1 MPSQEKFI
9 LNWNDF
15 QENTKNA
22 FGLLR
27 GDSDLADITLACE
40 DGQQVEAHKVIL
52 ASSSPFFMNIIKRN
66 KHQHPIIYMR
76 GLKMEDLGAIMDFV
90 YNGQAEIYENN
101 LSSFMA
107 IAEELKLKGLAGENE
122 KNPDMVQENIK
133 QPGTTNANKYK
144 KKHSESAS
152 KLHQRKQSEDDKPT
166 METAIAVQ
174 INFVP
179 GDLNELKEKI
189 KTMMKRSPTILPNGK
204 PAMACTVCGK
214 EGLYTTIMN
223 HIEAKH
229 IDGDISYP
237 CNFCEKQFR

>member
-1 MPSQEKFI
+1 MPSQEKFV

-15 QENTKNA
+15 PENTKNA

-27 GDSDLADITLACE
+27 GDNNLAYITLACE

-52 ASSSPFFMNIIKRN
+52 ASSSPFFMNLIKTN
-66 KHQHPIIYMR
+66 KHQHPLIYMR
-76 GLKMEDLGAIMDFV
+76 GLKMEDLVAILDFV
-90 YNGQAEIYENN
+90 YNGEAEIYEDN
-101 LSSFMA
+101 LSSFMT

-122 KNPDMVQENIK
+122 KNTDLVQGNTK
-133 QPGTTNANKYK
+133 QLETPNANKAK
-144 KKHSESAS
+144 KKLSEAAT
-152 KLHQRKQSEDDKPT
+152 KLDQRKLKEEDRPT

-174 INFVP
+174 NHFVP
-179 GDLNELKEKI
+179 GDLNELNEKI
-189 KTMMKRSPTILPNGK
+189 KTMMKRGLTLLPNGK
-204 PAMACTVCGK
+204 SAIACTMCGK

-237 CNFCEKQFR
+237 CNFCEKKFR

>member
-27 GDSDLADITLACE
+27 EDMDLSDITLACE

-52 ASSSPFFMNIIKRN
+52 ASSSPFFMNLIKTN
-66 KHQHPIIYMR
+66 KHQHPLIYMR
-76 GLKMEDLGAIMDFV
+76 GLKMEDLAAILDFV
-90 YNGQAEIYENN
+90 YNGEAEIFEDN

-107 IAEELKLKGLAGENE
+107 IAEELKLKGLAGASEE
-122 KNPDMVQENIK
+122 NPDMAQENIK
-133 QPGTTNANKYK
+133 QLETAKIPANKK
-144 KKHSESAS
+144 KRSEAES
-152 KLHQRKQSEDDKPT
+152 KLYQRKQSADEKPS
-166 METAIAVQ
+166 MENAIAVQ
-174 INFVP
+174 NDFVP
-179 GDLNELKEKI
+179 ADLNELKEKI
-189 KTMMKRSPTILPNGK
+189 KTMMKRSETNQPNGK
-204 PAMACTVCGK
+204 PAMTCTMCGK
-214 EGLYTTIMN
+214 EGQYTTIRN